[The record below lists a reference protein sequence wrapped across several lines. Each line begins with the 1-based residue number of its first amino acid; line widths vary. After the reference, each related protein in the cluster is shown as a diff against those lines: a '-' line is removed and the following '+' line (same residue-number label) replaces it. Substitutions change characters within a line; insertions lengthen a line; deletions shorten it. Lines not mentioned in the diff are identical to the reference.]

1 MSKQNKHLDNKQYI
15 FAYIAGTSLMHKLN
29 PISKLLFLIFLTIFM
44 FLIRSLIILMVLSI
58 FIMVIMLVSQI
69 SIRMLLRKLRILFF
83 ILIISLILNLFFNAI
98 PSENE
103 IILFYLFNLKFLPI
117 RKLALYYGLRAFFI
131 LFTLYTSAILFTNT
145 TSTKDFVYSLIRLKI
160 PYKFCFAFMVGIKYI
175 PTIEQEAKTIALAQQ
190 ARGFSMDRVRT
201 FRKAYAFISERLIST
216 LVSILRKG
224 HTTSLSMENR
234 CFGIY
239 KKRTN
244 MVQIKFRTRD
254 VIFILVCLFLFI
266 FGVLYIFG
274 VIPLPQPPSLYKIYL
289 NFI

>member
-1 MSKQNKHLDNKQYI
+1 
-15 FAYIAGTSLMHKLN
+15 
-29 PISKLLFLIFLTIFM
+29 
-44 FLIRSLIILMVLSI
+44 
-58 FIMVIMLVSQI
+58 MLASQI
-69 SIRMLLRKLRILFF
+69 SIRMLLRKLKILFF

-244 MVQIKFRTRD
+244 MIRIKFRGKD
-254 VIFILVCLFLFI
+254 VAFIVGCLFLFI
-266 FGVLYIFG
+266 VGVLYISG
-274 VIPLPQPPSLYKIYL
+274 VLPLPQPPSLYKIYL
-289 NFI
+289 SFI